1 MPNFNLA
8 EDQFIATPRKEER
21 ITKEQVREQI
31 LRKLDQALFDLFP
44 NGETSRRQ
52 FLIGD
57 IHGHEGD
64 SLKVELEGAKAGQ
77 WYDFATG
84 EGGDIFDLWGAVHG
98 WDARTR
104 FPEIISDMK
113 KWLGIRDTTPKTDAP
128 RSKKTKE
135 LEDLGSP
142 TAKWDYHDKEGQLI
156 ACVYRYDPP
165 KGKEF
170 RPLDVKSGKYKAPD
184 PRPLYNQ
191 PGIAASDS
199 VILVEGEKCAEA
211 LIGMGMC
218 ATTAMGGA
226 NAPIDKTDWSP
237 LKGKHVLVWPDN
249 DKPGKEYGYQVISY
263 LHAQPVLSLSM
274 VHLPDDLP
282 EKWDAADA
290 VAEKRNIDVFLKNNA
305 KMVSLETLLADKEIV
320 SPETISLCPIP
331 TFLFRE
337 WNDDKSP
344 MPDDLIFPRILTPG
358 GLLVF
363 GGAPKVG
370 KTDFL
375 LNWLTH
381 MAAGLP
387 FLGMKA
393 LRPLKIFYLQTEVPY
408 DYMRER
414 IHQLNIDPNFLPL
427 VGENL
432 AITDSIMMTLNE
444 EGIQQVVQTIKNIFV
459 PDIIVIDPL
468 RNVFDGKSEND
479 NMEMMAFL
487 QDRIEALRYQV
498 NRRAGMILVHHTRKS
513 SKQDLADDPFQA
525 LSGAGCLR
533 SFYTTGMILHTSDEE
548 KSLRRL
554 VFELRCGKPVPI
566 KYVDKIGDQW
576 CEMDVNHERTV
587 RKDFG
592 KKCDGERQRLKDVIL
607 QRIFNEAKEGKLYSP
622 TQFSNVFDSKDGL
635 GAESSIS
642 RRLDVLA
649 SKGFIR
655 FNKNQPNIKGKSGVM
670 CVEGMLVP
678 LEETDPETNE
688 VVTSF
693 VPCLPTHYKYE
704 TGGVLLP
711 VEDPNVW
718 IYREDQQS

>member
-8 EDQFIATPRKEER
+8 EDQFIAIPRKEER
-21 ITKEQVREQI
+21 ITKDQVREQI

-57 IHGHEGD
+57 IHGYEGD

-98 WDARTR
+98 WDARTH

-113 KWLGIRDTTPKTDAP
+113 KWLGIRDSVRVSENPHPQKPK
-128 RSKKTKE
+128 K
-135 LEDLGSP
+135 LEDLGAS
-142 TAKWDYHDKEGQLI
+142 TGKWDYHDPQGKLI

-165 KGKEF
+165 KGKQF

-211 LIGMGMC
+211 LISVGMC

-226 NAPIDKTDWSP
+226 DKTDWSP
-237 LKGKHVLVWPDN
+237 LNGKHVLVWPDN
-249 DKPGKEYGYQVISY
+249 DKPGKDYSRQAIEY
-263 LHAQPVLSLSM
+263 LHTQPVLSLSM

-305 KMVSLETLLADKEIV
+305 KMVSLETLLADQEIV
-320 SPETISLCPIP
+320 SPETIESLCPIP

-393 LRPLKIFYLQTEVPY
+393 LRPLRIFYLQTEVPY

-554 VFELRCGKPVPI
+554 VFELRCGKPVPM
-566 KYVDKIGDQW
+566 KHVDKIGDQW

-592 KKCDGERQRLKDVIL
+592 QRCDGERQRLKDVIL
-607 QRIFNEAKEGKLYSP
+607 QLIFTEARKGKLYSP
-622 TQFSNVFDSKDGL
+622 GKFSNIFDSKCGL
-635 GAESSIS
+635 GAESSIY
-642 RRLDVLA
+642 RRIDVLA
-649 SKGFIR
+649 DKGFIR
-655 FNKNQPNIKGKSGVM
+655 FNKNQPNVKGKAGVM
-670 CVEGMLVP
+670 CVEDMMIP
-678 LEETDPETNE
+678 SDREEVDPETGE
-688 VVTSF
+688 IF
-693 VPCLPTHYKYE
+693 HPLIPFLPTHYKYDKM
-704 TGGVLLP
+704 VFLP

-718 IYREDQQS
+718 IYSDDQQF

>member
-8 EDQFIATPRKEER
+8 ADQFIATPRKEER

-44 NGETSRRQ
+44 NGETARHQ

-57 IHGHEGD
+57 VRGHEGD

-98 WDARTR
+98 WDARSH

-113 KWLGIRDTTPKTDAP
+113 KWLGIRDSGKVSDNP
-128 RSKKTKE
+128 RPQKQKKGN
-135 LEDLGSP
+135 DLGAA
-142 TAKWDYHDKEGQLI
+142 TGKWDYHDPQGKLI

-170 RPLDVKSGKYKAPD
+170 RPFDVKSGKHTTPD

-191 PGIAASDS
+191 PGILQSDS

-211 LIGMGMC
+211 LIGLGMC

-249 DKPGKEYGYQVISY
+249 DKPGKDYSRQAIEY
-263 LHAQPVLSLSM
+263 LHQQPVLSLSV

-290 VAEKRNIDVFLKNNA
+290 VGEKRNIDVFLKNNA
-305 KMVSLETLLADKEIV
+305 KMVSLEEISEDVEDGTRLPEIPALRIKEWDA
-320 SPETISLCPIP
+320 E
-331 TFLFRE
+331 E
-337 WNDDKSP
+337 GP
-344 MPDDLIFPRILTPG
+344 MPDDLVTPRILIPG
-358 GLLVF
+358 GLVVL

-375 LNWLTH
+375 LTWLAH

-387 FLGMKA
+387 FLGMTPP
-393 LRPLKIFYLQTEVPY
+393 RPLKIFYLQTELPHY
-408 DYMRER
+408 YIWER
-414 IHQLNIDPNFLPL
+414 IKQIKIDPYFRPL
-427 VGENL
+427 MGENL
-432 AITDSIMMTLNE
+432 VVTSRVMMQLDE
-444 EGIQQVVQTIKNIFV
+444 EGVERVAQTIEKFFK
-459 PDIIVIDPL
+459 PDVIVIDPL

-479 NMEMMAFL
+479 NLEMMAFL
-487 QDRIEALRYQV
+487 KDRIDGLTCRV
-498 NRRAGMILVHHTRKS
+498 NEDACVILVHHTRKIG
-513 SKQDLADDPFQA
+513 KIELEGRPFQA
-525 LSGAGCLR
+525 LSGASCLR
-533 SFYTTGMILHTSDEE
+533 GYYSTGMLLYSPDEE

-554 VFELRCGKPVPI
+554 VFELRYGMPMEA
-566 KYVDKIGDQW
+566 KYIDKIGGQW
-576 CEMDVNHERTV
+576 CEMDVSHERTV
-587 RKDFG
+587 RQDFWQR
-592 KKCDGERQRLKDVIL
+592 CDGERQRVKDLIL
-607 QRIFNEAKEGKLYSP
+607 QLILTEASKGKLYSP
-622 TQFSNVFDSKDGL
+622 GKFSNIFDSKCGL
-635 GAESSIS
+635 GAESSIY
-642 RRLDVLA
+642 RRIDVLA
-649 SKGFIR
+649 DKGFIR
-655 FNKNQPNIKGKSGVM
+655 FNKNQPNIKGKAGVM
-670 CVEGMLVP
+670 CVEGMMIP
-678 LEETDPETNE
+678 SDREEVDPETGE
-688 VVTSF
+688 IF
-693 VPCLPTHYKYE
+693 HPLIPFLPTHYKYDKR
-704 TGGVLLP
+704 VFLP

-718 IYREDQQS
+718 IYSDDQQS